1 MQCFYF
7 CHWSTVNHLK
17 WSHLICNGFAF
28 LERLIWCHL
37 VLTIEHSTDHPAS
50 APPIQPLI
58 HSAFLAHFW
67 ALHLLIS
74 LPDVKSASHLFGLWR
89 KEGVLRKNTTAEHAI
104 GRETDHGVLVPI
116 QVDNQARCSK
126 GTYCR
131 ANSQLEL
138 RYHLKSPPKVTI
150 ADSLD
155 SEMHTY

>member
-1 MQCFYF
+1 MFLFLPLVYSKSIEMESPDLQWVCFFGTINMVSSCSYNRTF
-7 CHWSTVNHLK
+7 HWPSSLCTP
-17 WSHLICNGFAF
+17 
-28 LERLIWCHL
+28 
-37 VLTIEHSTDHPAS
+37 HSA
-50 APPIQPLI
+50 LI

-138 RYHLKSPPKVTI
+138 RYHLQSPPKVTI